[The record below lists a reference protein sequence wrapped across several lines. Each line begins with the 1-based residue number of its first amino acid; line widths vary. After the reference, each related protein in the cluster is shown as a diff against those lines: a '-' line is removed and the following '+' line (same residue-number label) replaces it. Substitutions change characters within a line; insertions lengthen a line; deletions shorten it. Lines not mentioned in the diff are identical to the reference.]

1 MENAT
6 FEQMRASVANERD
19 AVDRLHGVLDREELG
34 KALDC
39 LLASDMTVTT
49 ACGSS
54 GFAAQKFAH
63 SLCCVERPAKFVPPA
78 EAVHGGMGA
87 LRAGGALVVIS
98 RGGRSDELAP
108 IVSIAKKKSARVI
121 VITAAA
127 QSELARAADALLL
140 LPDVRE
146 SDRYGVMSTASFAAT
161 LSILDALMIG
171 IMEETDYRLESFA
184 LIHPGGAVGKRIT

>member
-1 MENAT
+1 MNNET
-6 FEQMRASVANERD
+6 YEKMRAAVANERD
-19 AVDRLHGVLDREELG
+19 AVGGLLGILDQAELG
-34 KALDC
+34 KALDF

-63 SLCCVERPAKFVPPA
+63 ALCCVERPAKFVPPA

-87 LRAGGALVVIS
+87 LQAGGALLVIS
-98 RGGRSDELAP
+98 RGGKSDELAP
-108 IVSIAKKKSARVI
+108 IVSIAKKKSARII

-127 QSELARAADALLL
+127 GSELAREADALLL
-140 LPDVRE
+140 IPDVRE
-146 SDRYGVMSTASFAAT
+146 SDRYGVMSTASFVAT
-161 LSILDALMIG
+161 MSVLDALMIG
-171 IMEETDYRLESFA
+171 IMEETDYRLEQFA